1 MTGDGVNRMAAI
13 AGLLLCGMAL
23 GGAPA
28 RAGEIHQCLG
38 QGGAVSYVDGDCPAG
53 TRAGWTRS
61 YDDDRAGQARSIRL
75 RQQETLEWQR
85 SNRAEIAAMMRA
97 RRGSRVA
104 AARGDGL
111 DRCQR
116 SRRRRDRIRDR
127 EFRNMTWERVT
138 ALDDDVR
145 EACR

>member
-1 MTGDGVNRMAAI
+1 MKRIRMI
-13 AGLLLCGMAL
+13 VLLLALACGNTW
-23 GGAPA
+23 
-28 RAGEIHQCLG
+28 AGEVHQCLG

-61 YDDDRAGQARSIRL
+61 YDDDRAGQARSIRQ

-85 SNRAEIAAMMRA
+85 SNRAEIAAMMRV
-97 RRGSRVA
+97 RRGGRVA
-104 AARGDGL
+104 SGGRGDGL

-116 SRRRRDRIRDR
+116 TRHRRDRVRDR
-127 EFRNMTWERVT
+127 EFQTMTYDRMV
-138 ALDDDVR
+138 ALDDGVR